1 MLTKGI
7 LCWWYVCC
15 IDRRYTVW
23 WKAYCVDGGSNNSGH
38 FYSAVSLIIVSTP
51 RFTKLT
57 QMYTYISIVFLT
69 HQNCTHRHTLSLPFC
84 FFAQFYFMPL
94 SAYGFHRTSS
104 NKNSILRSVFQRE
117 RERERERD
125 RQRDRET
132 ERDRERQRETER
144 SRTRKLHF
152 TRTVV
157 QVRSKTRL
165 TTSPC

>member
-1 MLTKGI
+1 MVGIQCWLKAYSVDGMYVVLIEGI
-7 LCWWYVCC
+7 LF
-15 IDRRYTVW
+15 W

-117 RERERERD
+117 RERERDRETE

-132 ERDRERQRETER
+132 ERQREVELEN
-144 SRTRKLHF
+144 SIL
-152 TRTVV
+152 
-157 QVRSKTRL
+157 QGL
-165 TTSPC
+165 

>member
-1 MLTKGI
+1 MVGIHCWLKAYSVDGMYVVLIEGI
-7 LCWWYVCC
+7 LF
-15 IDRRYTVW
+15 W

-117 RERERERD
+117 RERETDRETE
-125 RQRDRET
+125 RQRET
-132 ERDRERQRETER
+132 ERDRERQREVELEN
-144 SRTRKLHF
+144 SIL
-152 TRTVV
+152 
-157 QVRSKTRL
+157 QGL
-165 TTSPC
+165 

>member
-1 MLTKGI
+1 MVGIQCWLKAYSVDGMYVVLIEGI
-7 LCWWYVCC
+7 LF
-15 IDRRYTVW
+15 W

-117 RERERERD
+117 RER
-125 RQRDRET
+125 DRET
-132 ERDRERQRETER
+132 ERQRDRETER